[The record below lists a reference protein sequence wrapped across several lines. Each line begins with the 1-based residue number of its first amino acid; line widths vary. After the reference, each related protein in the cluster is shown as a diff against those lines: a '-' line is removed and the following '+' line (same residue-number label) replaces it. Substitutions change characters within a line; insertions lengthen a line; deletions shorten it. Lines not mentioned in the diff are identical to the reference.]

1 MTKAEIRKRMA
12 EIEDTLDERYYL
24 CGTGDRI
31 CKELMIEYQ
40 KHLKTIQSI
49 EERENMVDA
58 LVSHLGHENSDV
70 IYFCTLCEELEHTE
84 SAQAIIKVHYE
95 KLLNKNIW
103 ED

>member
-1 MTKAEIRKRMA
+1 MTKTEIRKRMA

-31 CKELMIEYQ
+31 CKELIIEYQ
-40 KHLKTIQSI
+40 KHLKTVQSM
-49 EERENMVDA
+49 EERESMIDT
-58 LVSHLGHENSDV
+58 LVSLLGHENSDV
-70 IYFCTLCEELEHTE
+70 IHFCTLCEELEHTE